1 MRLLFGVNYAESGP
15 LLAIFLA
22 LNGLNQLLGGSTHEW
37 ALYVLGRQQW
47 VVISRWATL
56 GILAI
61 SGALLVPQFAAL
73 GALLAVGLGRFVAQ
87 VFLLVLA
94 RVWVK
99 RAYPWLFN
107 VKLLLALVPP
117 VAVTIF
123 AQPAGLVTSLVAS
136 LPLIPADYRYIV
148 GVGALLVVNLLIFT
162 LISLVCLRIIR
173 PLDAEDAALLNQTPP
188 WLRRALLPF
197 AALPR
202 DQRAKA

>member
-1 MRLLFGVNYAESGP
+1 M
-15 LLAIFLA
+15 
-22 LNGLNQLLGGSTHEW
+22 
-37 ALYVLGRQQW
+37 
-47 VVISRWATL
+47 VVSRWATL

-73 GALLAVGLGRFVAQ
+73 GALLAVGLGRLVAQ

-107 VKLLLALVPP
+107 VKLLLALIPP

-123 AQPAGLVTSLVAS
+123 AQPTAFVTGLVSSLEW
-136 LPLIPADYRYIV
+136 IPAEYRPII
-148 GVGALLVVNLLIFT
+148 GVGLLLVVNLLIFT
-162 LISLVCLRIIR
+162 LIALVCLRIIR
-173 PLDAEDAALLNQTPP
+173 PLDVEDAALLNQTPL

-197 AALPR
+197 AALSR
-202 DQRAKA
+202 DKRAKA

>member
-1 MRLLFGVNYAESGP
+1 MRLLFGVNYEQSGP

-73 GALLAVGLGRFVAQ
+73 GALLAVGLGRLVAQ

-107 VKLLLALVPP
+107 VKLLLALIPP

-123 AQPAGLVTSLVAS
+123 AQPVGLVTSLVSS

-162 LISLVCLRIIR
+162 LIALVCLRIIR
-173 PLDAEDAALLNQTPP
+173 PLDVEDAALLNQTPL

-202 DQRAKA
+202 DKRAKA